1 LRAKKII
8 SYKGK
13 TPKIAPSAFVAENA
27 VIIGDVEIGEN
38 SSVWF
43 GCVIRCEENKIVI
56 GKNTNIQDLTTIHT
70 DHCCSVIIGDNVT
83 VGHNVVLH
91 GCEIGNNVLI
101 GMGTIIMN
109 GSKIGDNSLIG
120 AGSLITQNMVIPPN
134 TLVFGRPAKVIR
146 ELTPEEIEKIAISA
160 KEYIELSNEYKK
172 IKDY

>member
-1 LRAKKII
+1 MIVT
-8 SYKGK
+8 YKGK

-43 GCVIRCEENKIVI
+43 GCVLRCEENRIII

-101 GMGTIIMN
+101 GMGSIIMN

-120 AGSLITQNMVIPPN
+120 AGSLITQNTVIPPN
-134 TLVFGRPAKVIR
+134 TLAFGRPAKVIR

>member
-1 LRAKKII
+1 MII

-109 GSKIGDNSLIG
+109 GSKIGENSLIG

-146 ELTPEEIEKIAISA
+146 ELTSEEIEKIAISA

>member
-1 LRAKKII
+1 MII

-13 TPKIAPSAFVAENA
+13 TPKIASSAFVAENA

-146 ELTPEEIEKIAISA
+146 ELTSEEIEKIAISA

>member
-1 LRAKKII
+1 MII

-43 GCVIRCEENKIVI
+43 GCVLRCEENRIII

-109 GSKIGDNSLIG
+109 GSKIGENSLIG

>member
-1 LRAKKII
+1 MII
-8 SYKGK
+8 TYKGK
-13 TPKIAPSAFVAENA
+13 TPKIASSAFVAENA

-43 GCVIRCEENKIVI
+43 GCVLRCEENRIII

-109 GSKIGDNSLIG
+109 GSIIGDNCLIG

>member
-1 LRAKKII
+1 MSKL
-8 SYKGK
+8 
-13 TPKIAPSAFVAENA
+13 E
-27 VIIGDVEIGEN
+27 EN

-43 GCVIRCEENKIVI
+43 GCVLRCEENRIII

>member
-1 LRAKKII
+1 MII
-8 SYKGK
+8 SYKDK

-27 VIIGDVEIGEN
+27 VVIGDVEIGEN

-101 GMGTIIMN
+101 GMGSIIMN
-109 GSKIGDNSLIG
+109 RSKIGDNCLIG
-120 AGSLITQNMVIPPN
+120 AGSLITQDMVIPPN

-146 ELTPEEIEKIAISA
+146 ELTPEEIKKIAISA

>member
-1 LRAKKII
+1 MII
-8 SYKGK
+8 TYKGK

-120 AGSLITQNMVIPPN
+120 AGSLITQNTVIPPN

>member
-1 LRAKKII
+1 MII
-8 SYKGK
+8 TYKDK
-13 TPKIAPSAFVAENA
+13 TPKIATSAFVAENA

-43 GCVIRCEENKIVI
+43 GCVLRCEENRIII

-109 GSKIGDNSLIG
+109 GSKIGDNCLIG

-160 KEYIELSNEYKK
+160 REYIELSNEYKK
-172 IKDY
+172 IKGY

>member
-1 LRAKKII
+1 MII
-8 SYKGK
+8 SYKDK

-27 VIIGDVEIGEN
+27 VVIGDVEIGEN

-101 GMGTIIMN
+101 GMGSIIMN
-109 GSKIGDNSLIG
+109 RSKIGDNCLIG
-120 AGSLITQNMVIPPN
+120 AGSLITQDMVIPPN

>member
-1 LRAKKII
+1 MIVT
-8 SYKGK
+8 YKGK
-13 TPKIAPSAFVAENA
+13 IPKIAPSAFVAENA

-43 GCVIRCEENKIVI
+43 GCVLRCEENRIII

-101 GMGTIIMN
+101 GMGSIIMN
-109 GSKIGDNSLIG
+109 GSKIGDNCLIG

-134 TLVFGRPAKVIR
+134 TLAFGRPAKVIR

-160 KEYIELSNEYKK
+160 NEYIELSNEYKK

>member
-1 LRAKKII
+1 MII
-8 SYKGK
+8 TYQGK

-43 GCVIRCEENKIVI
+43 GCVLRCEENRIII

-101 GMGTIIMN
+101 GMGSIIMN
-109 GSKIGDNSLIG
+109 GSKIGDNCLIG

-172 IKDY
+172 MRNY

>member
-1 LRAKKII
+1 MII
-8 SYKGK
+8 TYQGK

-43 GCVIRCEENKIVI
+43 GCVLRCEENRIII

-101 GMGTIIMN
+101 GMGSIIMN
-109 GSKIGDNSLIG
+109 GSKIGDNCLIG
-120 AGSLITQNMVIPPN
+120 AGSLITQNTVIPPN

-160 KEYIELSNEYKK
+160 NEYIELSNEYKK

>member
-1 LRAKKII
+1 MIVT
-8 SYKGK
+8 YKGK
-13 TPKIAPSAFVAENA
+13 IPKIAPSAFVAENA

-43 GCVIRCEENKIVI
+43 GCVLRCEENRIII

-101 GMGTIIMN
+101 GMGSIIMN
-109 GSKIGDNSLIG
+109 GSKIGDNCLIG
-120 AGSLITQNMVIPPN
+120 AGSLITQNTVIPPN

>member
-1 LRAKKII
+1 MII

-146 ELTPEEIEKIAISA
+146 ELTSEEIEKIAISA

-172 IKDY
+172 IEDY

>member
-1 LRAKKII
+1 MII

-146 ELTPEEIEKIAISA
+146 ELTSEEIEKIAISA

>member
-1 LRAKKII
+1 MII
-8 SYKGK
+8 TYQGK

-43 GCVIRCEENKIVI
+43 GCVLRCEENRIII

-101 GMGTIIMN
+101 GMGSIIMN
-109 GSKIGDNSLIG
+109 GSKIGDNCLIG

-134 TLVFGRPAKVIR
+134 TLAFGRPAKVIR

-160 KEYIELSNEYKK
+160 NEYIELSNEYKK

>member
-1 LRAKKII
+1 MII

-27 VIIGDVEIGEN
+27 VVIGDVEIGEN

-70 DHCCSVIIGDNVT
+70 DHCCSVIIGNNVT

-101 GMGTIIMN
+101 GMGSIIMN
-109 GSKIGDNSLIG
+109 RSKIGDNCLIG
-120 AGSLITQNMVIPPN
+120 AGSLITQDMVIPPN

-146 ELTPEEIEKIAISA
+146 ELTPEEIEKISISA

-172 IKDY
+172 VKDY

>member
-1 LRAKKII
+1 MIVT
-8 SYKGK
+8 YKGK

-43 GCVIRCEENKIVI
+43 GCVLRCEENRIII

-101 GMGTIIMN
+101 GMGSIIMN

-120 AGSLITQNMVIPPN
+120 AGSLITQNTVIPPN

>member
-1 LRAKKII
+1 MII

-27 VIIGDVEIGEN
+27 VIIGDVEIEEN

-101 GMGTIIMN
+101 GMGTVIMN
-109 GSKIGDNSLIG
+109 GSRIGDNSLIG

>member
-1 LRAKKII
+1 MII
-8 SYKGK
+8 TYKDK

-43 GCVIRCEENKIVI
+43 GCVLRCEENRIII

-91 GCEIGNNVLI
+91 GCEIGNNVLV

-109 GSKIGDNSLIG
+109 GSKIGDNCLIG

-160 KEYIELSNEYKK
+160 REYIELSNEYKK
-172 IKDY
+172 IKGY

>member
-1 LRAKKII
+1 MII
-8 SYKGK
+8 TYQGK

-43 GCVIRCEENKIVI
+43 GCVLRCEENRIII

-101 GMGTIIMN
+101 GMGSIIMN

-120 AGSLITQNMVIPPN
+120 AGSLITQNTVIPPN

-172 IKDY
+172 IREY

>member
-1 LRAKKII
+1 MII
-8 SYKGK
+8 TYKGK

-43 GCVIRCEENKIVI
+43 GCVLRCEENRIII

-83 VGHNVVLH
+83 IGHNVVLH

-101 GMGTIIMN
+101 GMGSIVMN

-146 ELTPEEIEKIAISA
+146 ELKPEEIDKIAISA
-160 KEYIELSNEYKK
+160 KEYIELSNEYIK
-172 IKDY
+172 IKEY

>member
-1 LRAKKII
+1 MIVT
-8 SYKGK
+8 YKGK

-43 GCVIRCEENKIVI
+43 GCVLRCEENRIII

-101 GMGTIIMN
+101 GMGSIIMN
-109 GSKIGDNSLIG
+109 GSKIGDNCLIG
-120 AGSLITQNMVIPPN
+120 AGSLITQNTVIPPN

>member
-1 LRAKKII
+1 MII

-43 GCVIRCEENKIVI
+43 GCVLRCEENRIII